1 VQIWVTVVFALVL
14 ASACACAIS
23 PTASLA
29 HARHGECCAG
39 APLFAQGAEPGA
51 RVGSLEGRPAPARAR
66 PGDSVALR
74 GAASRPVHRCRNR
87 RRGSGPPL
95 HGRAQPCT
103 ANPEPGRRTRR
114 RAWRGRCSA
123 ACQRCD
129 AGGCLGRCRS
139 VTCRGIRRAARRS
152 CECARSAVGLPR
164 ECCGKC
170 RCSRTSGGT
179 GVQEAGGS
187 GVAGVTAWQG
197 QVKLGA
203 WL

>member
-1 VQIWVTVVFALVL
+1 MVL

-103 ANPEPGRRTRR
+103 ANPEPGRRTGGRGAGDAAPPASGATPGAASAAAALSPAEASGGPHSVFASAPEARWGSRGSAVANAGAPAPAAALASRR
-114 RAWRGRCSA
+114 R
-123 ACQRCD
+123 
-129 AGGCLGRCRS
+129 GG
-139 VTCRGIRRAARRS
+139 
-152 CECARSAVGLPR
+152 
-164 ECCGKC
+164 
-170 RCSRTSGGT
+170 
-179 GVQEAGGS
+179 
-187 GVAGVTAWQG
+187 QG
-197 QVKLGA
+197 MPE
-203 WL
+203 